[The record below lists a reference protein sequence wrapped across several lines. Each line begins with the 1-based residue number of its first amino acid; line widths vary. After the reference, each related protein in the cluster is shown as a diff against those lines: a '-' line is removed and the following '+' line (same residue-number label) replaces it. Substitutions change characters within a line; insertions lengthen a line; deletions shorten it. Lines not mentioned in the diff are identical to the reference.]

1 MRLARF
7 GYCCEIIDTVTE
19 EEANAASVRRWI
31 GQRSRWLKGY
41 AITWATH
48 MRHPRALLR
57 DLGPAGFLGF
67 QVLFLGGL
75 TSYLAMPLFWLLWI
89 GALGFDLPLWD
100 RIPHW
105 FLAVFGIAMVSGHV
119 VMWAT
124 AGIALGASGRARL
137 LPWLVLLGLYW
148 QLGAV
153 AAYWAIAELFYAP
166 FFWNKTAHGD
176 DAADPDVRG

>member
-1 MRLARF
+1 
-7 GYCCEIIDTVTE
+7 
-19 EEANAASVRRWI
+19 
-31 GQRSRWLKGY
+31 
-41 AITWATH
+41 
-48 MRHPRALLR
+48 
-57 DLGPAGFLGF
+57 
-67 QVLFLGGL
+67 
-75 TSYLAMPLFWLLWI
+75 MPLFWLLWI

-176 DAADPDVRG
+176 DAADPDVGA